1 MSGGTLE
8 LQGVS
13 AGYGRVPVLHA
24 VDLQVPA
31 GAALAILGANGAGKT
46 TTLRTISGLLRPTS
60 GRITVD
66 GQRIDGM
73 QPWDVVAA
81 GVGHVPEGRGVFP
94 SLTVTKNLQLVRFAR
109 RDAADGLSEEMR
121 HLFPRLAER
130 AGQQA
135 GTMSGGEQQM
145 LAVARVLEM
154 RPRVLLLDEL
164 SLGLAP
170 LLVKELFA
178 VIREIRAAGT
188 TIVMVEQ
195 FVGDALAL
203 ADYVA
208 ILAKGTVAWFG
219 ETAELRSDASN
230 ALLSSYLGAAA
241 G

>member
-1 MSGGTLE
+1 MNGGALE

-13 AGYGRVPVLHA
+13 AGYGRLPVLREI
-24 VDLQVPA
+24 DLHVPA
-31 GAALAILGANGAGKT
+31 GAALAILGPNGAGKT
-46 TTLRTISGLLRPTS
+46 TTLRTISGLVRPTS
-60 GRITVD
+60 GRILLD
-66 GQRIDGM
+66 GERIDGLR
-73 QPWDVVAA
+73 PWDVVAA

-94 SLTVTKNLQLVRFAR
+94 TLSVTKNLQLVRFAR
-109 RDAADGLSEEMR
+109 PDAPDGLGDEMR
-121 HLFPRLAER
+121 QLFPRLIER

-154 RPRVLLLDEL
+154 HPRVLLLDEL

-170 LLVKELFA
+170 LLVKELFD
-178 VIREIRAAGT
+178 VIRQIRSAGT

-195 FVGDALAL
+195 FVGDALSI

-208 ILAKGTVAWFG
+208 IVVKGTLAWFG
-219 ETAELRSDASN
+219 ETAELRSGTSAT
-230 ALLSSYLGAAA
+230 LLSSYLGSAA